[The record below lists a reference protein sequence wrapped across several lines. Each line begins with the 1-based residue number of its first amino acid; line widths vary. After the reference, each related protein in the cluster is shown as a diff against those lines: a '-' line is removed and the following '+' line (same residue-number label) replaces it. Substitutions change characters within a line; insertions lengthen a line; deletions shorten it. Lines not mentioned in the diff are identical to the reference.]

1 MKKVFLVGFAVAVF
15 TLSVTGGIA
24 GATTFYSLTDL
35 GTINNSPAF
44 WMASDASDINNLGQV
59 TGSST
64 AISINGDLT
73 FHGFFWDKNNGMID
87 LGTFTGNIP
96 ISGTYPET
104 YPYAINDLGQITGGI
119 IGGGDGLRPAF
130 VWDNLNG
137 FTDLSSYFIGDAVG
151 YDINN
156 SGQVVGYGGIAS
168 FNSTDAFIWDSTNGI
183 TVLGEGGANAINESG
198 QVGGV
203 LVGLHAFIWEESI
216 GLYEIARGSVNAINE
231 SGQAVGDLDGGHSFI
246 WDATNGV
253 VDLGVLG
260 LGDDDMV
267 SAQDI
272 NNQGQVV
279 GITHDRYSSDKVA
292 FIWDS
297 INGIVDLNTLIDT
310 TGSGWHVSTAMGIN
324 DLGQIVGT
332 AHNDSGQRRA
342 VLLNPVV
349 PTIENI
355 LTFFD
360 ESVEQENIYGRGTG
374 WLAQLRLRI
383 MRKLLEISGEFI
395 EKDRLNTACFILK
408 RANTLCDGEL
418 LPREDLVEGSATVE
432 LANMIEELIA
442 YLGCE

>member
-168 FNSTDAFIWDSTNGI
+168 FNSTDAFIWDSTIGI
-183 TVLGEGGANAINESG
+183 TVLGDGGA
-198 QVGGV
+198 
-203 LVGLHAFIWEESI
+203 
-216 GLYEIARGSVNAINE
+216 NAINE